1 MMETDTAERKKTGQ
15 QLSHADQEQY
25 QKDGYF
31 FPLRI
36 FSTKKAAY
44 HREQLENLEVL
55 HGSMHYKV
63 KPYLLMKSAAEIA
76 NNSVLLDA
84 VECILG
90 PDIMLWD
97 SAYVIKEPNNTK
109 YVSWHQDLTYW
120 GLDSDELVTAWVAL
134 STVKTQNG
142 CMKML
147 PGSHHKGKKHHRST
161 YNKDN
166 ILHRGQELS
175 AEIDDEQTVSLELE
189 AGEASLHHGWV
200 AHGSHPNFS
209 EERRIGL
216 TLQYLAP
223 SVRQK
228 HTDRE
233 SATLVRGEGRYG
245 NFRPEPIC
253 TEDFAPEMQIFQAEV
268 ERLKHEVYDTN

>member
-1 MMETDTAERKKTGQ
+1 MNQ
-15 QLSHADQEQY
+15 QLSQAGQEQY
-25 QKDGYF
+25 RRDGFY

-36 FSTKKAAY
+36 FSKKQAAY
-44 HREQLENLEVL
+44 HREQLENLEAL
-55 HGSMHYKV
+55 HGSMHYKT
-63 KPYLLMKSAAEIA
+63 KPYLVMKSAAEIA

-84 VECILG
+84 IECILG

-120 GLDSDELVTAWVAL
+120 GLDSDKLVTAWVAL

-147 PGSHHKGKKHHRST
+147 PGSHYKGKLCHRST

-166 ILHRGQELS
+166 ILHRGQELIT
-175 AEIDDEQTVSLELE
+175 EIDDEQTVSIELE
-189 AGEASLHHGWV
+189 AGEVSFHHGWC
-200 AHGSHPNFS
+200 AHASHPNLS
-209 EERRIGL
+209 RERRIGL
-216 TLQYLAP
+216 TLQYLVP
-223 SVRQK
+223 SVRQQK
-228 HTDRE
+228 TDSE
-233 SATLVRGEGRYG
+233 SATLVRGEDRYG

-253 TEDFAPEMQIFQAEV
+253 TEDFAPEMLRFQEEV
-268 ERLKHEVYDTN
+268 ERLKHEVYDAN